1 PARRVTE
8 PDVEVTGRLTKPQ
21 VVPDE
26 LLSIAGLDLDL
37 APAERA
43 TLARE
48 ELASIVRFGITF
60 EAVLMAGFAHQLAV
74 SRDVT
79 DTRFIYALHELGE
92 ETRHSRLFIRV
103 IDEAGP
109 DSATRSAMPSPP

>member
-1 PARRVTE
+1 MTATRTTPVLDDTARVTRLIGASARRVIE

-60 EAVLMAGFAHQLAV
+60 EAVLMAGFAHQLPL
-74 SRDVT
+74 SRRRD
-79 DTRFIYALHELGE
+79 
-92 ETRHSRLFIRV
+92 
-103 IDEAGP
+103 
-109 DSATRSAMPSPP
+109 RSPVHLRAARDR